1 MVELYVARG
10 MTEADAENVIDV
22 MAKYPNFF
30 LDVMMV
36 EELGLMPP
44 DDGESPAKNG
54 LVTFLAF
61 VCFGFVPLTSYVLA
75 GVTGASA
82 DANFIAACVLTAL
95 MMLAL
100 GAAKAKFTNQST
112 TRSAAL
118 MLLNGSIAATA
129 AYLVSW
135 GISSA
140 LLKSRTSP
148 CSSFALL
155 SFFFVSLLRRSRV
168 RVDVAVQLELHARD
182 VHDLSRLQLDLAPA
196 RRRRGAAVDEQLVRD
211 EASSFVLR
219 GVFRRFRAVQIQ
231 RVAFL
236 FEHRVRHLEP
246 SLVRSAERGHV
257 DRVRRAIL
265 IRRAREARAVA
276 ASRRRAPDAVELPRR
291 HRARRDV
298 HRGARPRD
306 ALQVDRVDLSRGQRR
321 GCRSD
326 DGVHDGKYDTR
337 FVRSG
342 AREVLALRS
351 ARGNGRRWRLRRT
364 GSTGEGAESVS
375 EDRVRVA
382 EARVGM
388 ERVERKSRYF
398 CFC

>member
-10 MTEADAENVIDV
+10 MAEADAENVIDV

-140 LLKSRTSP
+140 L
-148 CSSFALL
+148 
-155 SFFFVSLLRRSRV
+155 
-168 RVDVAVQLELHARD
+168 
-182 VHDLSRLQLDLAPA
+182 
-196 RRRRGAAVDEQLVRD
+196 
-211 EASSFVLR
+211 
-219 GVFRRFRAVQIQ
+219 
-231 RVAFL
+231 
-236 FEHRVRHLEP
+236 
-246 SLVRSAERGHV
+246 
-257 DRVRRAIL
+257 
-265 IRRAREARAVA
+265 
-276 ASRRRAPDAVELPRR
+276 
-291 HRARRDV
+291 
-298 HRGARPRD
+298 
-306 ALQVDRVDLSRGQRR
+306 
-321 GCRSD
+321 
-326 DGVHDGKYDTR
+326 
-337 FVRSG
+337 
-342 AREVLALRS
+342 
-351 ARGNGRRWRLRRT
+351 
-364 GSTGEGAESVS
+364 
-375 EDRVRVA
+375 
-382 EARVGM
+382 
-388 ERVERKSRYF
+388 
-398 CFC
+398 